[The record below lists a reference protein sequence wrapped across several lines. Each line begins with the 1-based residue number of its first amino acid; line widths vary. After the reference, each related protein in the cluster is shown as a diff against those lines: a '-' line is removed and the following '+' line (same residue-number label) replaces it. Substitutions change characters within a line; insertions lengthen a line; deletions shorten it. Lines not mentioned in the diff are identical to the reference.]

1 MDPSSCS
8 ARQVRPPAG
17 FTLVELLVVIA
28 IIGVLVAL
36 LLPAVQSARESARRI
51 SCNNNL
57 KQMGLALHNYAD
69 VNRQHFPAGSLDGS
83 KHGLFTWMLPFI
95 EQKNMYEDSAMNLSG
110 GGQAT
115 AFRYIEVKTYIC
127 PSYPYDHVFRNKSDD
142 FKNGALTTYQ
152 GVGGWLANQGEAV
165 VKNATY
171 GDVPN
176 NGKFDGIFGWKFYRE
191 MANVTDGLSN
201 TFAIGEFVHRDH
213 KVGSGFDDP
222 PGNTRGW
229 IMGDNGAGASYAFRV
244 LKHPLNAKLDRV
256 ADNVAFNHLPMGSY
270 HKGGAQFLLGDGSVH
285 FVRDNI
291 LLAIYQG
298 CATVAA
304 GESLPNLD

>member
-1 MDPSSCS
+1 MRPFPRTS
-8 ARQVRPPAG
+8 ARQSHAVG

-51 SCNNNL
+51 ACNNNL

-69 VNRQHFPAGSLDGS
+69 VYKQHFPVGSLDGS

-95 EQKNMYEDSAMNLSG
+95 EQKNIYEDSAMNLTGSG
-110 GGQAT
+110 QGT
-115 AFRYIEVKTYIC
+115 PFRYIVVKTYVC
-127 PSYPYDHVFRNKSDD
+127 PSYPYEHLFRNKSDD

-152 GVGGWLANQGEAV
+152 GVGGWLANQGEGV
-165 VKNATY
+165 TKNASY
-171 GDVPN
+171 GDIPDN
-176 NGKFDGIFGWKFYRE
+176 GIFGWKFYRN

-201 TFAIGEFVHRDH
+201 TFAIGEFVHRDR

-222 PGNTRGW
+222 PGNTRAW

-244 LKHPLNAKLDRV
+244 LQYPLNAKLDRV
-256 ADNVAFNHLPMGSY
+256 ADGIPFNHLPMGSY
-270 HKGGAQFLLGDGSVH
+270 HKGGGQFVLGDGSVH

-291 LLAIYQG
+291 SLAIYQG
-298 CATVAA
+298 YSTVAG
-304 GESLPNLD
+304 GESLPSLD